1 MSCPSVEGGAE
12 PGINAPRGQ
21 GLVEASS
28 GGSLAPGSLPNAGV
42 SQPAVKRT
50 AGKAV
55 ELGTAFASS
64 SGQALD
70 VTLQAEDWVCVLA
83 SF

>member
-1 MSCPSVEGGAE
+1 MSSPSVEGGAE

-21 GLVEASS
+21 GLVEASP
-28 GGSLAPGSLPNAGV
+28 GGSLAPGSLPSAGV
-42 SQPAVKRT
+42 SQLAVT
-50 AGKAV
+50 QM
-55 ELGTAFASS
+55 EMGTAFASS